1 MRDSHVCAVEVGTPT
16 VMMGFKRE
24 ESQIELHA
32 LFWSI
37 WRERGYR
44 LPQEA
49 STGLCYH
56 FQLASREHRYQVK
69 YGRNELY
76 LAACFDLVRGIEVAP
91 EAVAADNGWACVRT
105 FPELRTKADVLQAAR
120 TLNPFRL
127 KGARQRRPRV
137 V

>member
-1 MRDSHVCAVEVGTPT
+1 
-16 VMMGFKRE
+16 MMGFKRE
-24 ESQIELHA
+24 ESQIELHM

-76 LAACFDLVRGIEVAP
+76 LVACFDLVRGVEVAP